1 MSTRSR
7 VYVFTH
13 NKATPNVDHDRLCQ
27 EHDPNIVYFGKGDEV
42 GSNGNRHW
50 QGMICLAN
58 AMTISAI
65 VKRYPWLQG
74 AHFEQKR
81 GTFAQARNYYAHPC
95 KKQEECTGEMCDV
108 DCLLTICAINPVEVG
123 VLPMDQAEKGRS
135 QKRNWDEIRE
145 ISKRGKFDEL
155 PAHVEF
161 LHFKDAQAMF
171 LRAKAAQVPHELPE
185 PPKCYW
191 LWGPPGSGKSRF
203 ARDALKDLVGDDF
216 YLKDPNNK
224 WWDDYKFQSAV
235 LFEDIDESAK
245 GLLQKYKVWLDRYA
259 FPSEIKGSNIERM
272 RPTVIYITSNYAP
285 FDVFGP
291 GWEPLNRRMEIIH
304 FNMPL

>member
-1 MSTRSR
+1 

-50 QGMICLAN
+50 QGMICLVN

-81 GTFAQARNYYAHPC
+81 GTFAHARNYYAHPC

-108 DCLLTICAINPVEVG
+108 DCLLTNCAINPVEIG
-123 VLPMDQAEKGRS
+123 DLPMDQADKGKG
-135 QKRNWDEIRE
+135 QKRNWEEIRE
-145 ISKRGKFDEL
+145 IAKTGALANL
-155 PAHVEF
+155 PAQVEF
-161 LHFKDAQAMF
+161 LHYDAARAMY
-171 LRAKAAQVPHELPE
+171 LRAQSALVVDAVP
-185 PPKCYW
+185 KVYW

-203 ARDALKDLVGDDF
+203 AREAMKDIPM
-216 YLKDPNNK
+216 YLKDPSNR
-224 WWDDYKFQSAV
+224 WWDDYQFESAV
-235 LFEDIDESAK
+235 LFEDIDDTAK
-245 GLLQKYKVWLDRYA
+245 NLLGKYKVWLDRYA
-259 FPSEIKGSNIERM
+259 FSAEVKGGNIAKM
-272 RPTVIYITSNYAP
+272 RPTIMYITSNYAP